1 MTNDTDLSQVKSNK
15 EGTNNEDNEEKGPGK
30 IRFKVTDYSRGSK
43 SRIMFHP
50 KHSSMNFHYHS
61 WLPYLELILPHN
73 YLQGLRL
80 VCFIH

>member
-1 MTNDTDLSQVKSNK
+1 MMTNDTDLSQVKSNK
-15 EGTNNEDNEEKGPGK
+15 EGTNNEDNEEKGPEK
-30 IRFKVTDYSRGSK
+30 IK
-43 SRIMFHP
+43 
-50 KHSSMNFHYHS
+50 NFHYHS